1 MKTFTQWNT
10 FNTDTI
16 KFALGQE
23 RNGKTGVNMFI
34 DDTAREIAL
43 VTPAC
48 V

>member
-23 RNGKTGVNMFI
+23 RNGKMGVNMFI
-34 DDTAREIAL
+34 DDKDEPQESHGPTA
-43 VTPAC
+43 P
-48 V
+48 